1 MRHFSRWLT
10 GLFALA
16 LILIGAVF
24 ALRNPDA
31 VALDLGVMQLTQ
43 PLSLL
48 LLGAYVLGILL
59 GILVL
64 LPGLIRR
71 GLRARRAEKRLQKL
85 EAELRDVRMTPLRES
100 AE

>member
-16 LILIGAVF
+16 LVLIGAVF
-24 ALRNPDA
+24 ALRNPSA
-31 VALDLGVMQLTQ
+31 VALDLGVMQITQ

-48 LLGAYVLGILL
+48 LLGAYALGILL
-59 GILVL
+59 GMLVL

-71 GLRARRAEKRLQKL
+71 VLRARRAEKRLQKL
-85 EAELRDVRMTPLRES
+85 ETELREARMAPLRDHD
-100 AE
+100 